1 MRAWA
6 CLGDLMGSSYMV
18 RSGVQAM
25 YLDMCVGEGI
35 IGVGLGLHENL
46 TGRFPESWKA
56 FNQEFISRW
65 LEAQPGRSRVAAGL
79 ACGALWTF
87 GRGMNE
93 GDLVISPNGSGA
105 YRAGYVTGPYTYAD
119 GQPLPHR
126 RPVGWLPVLFE
137 CSAMSEK
144 LQRSIKVP
152 LTVINLSGYEVEL
165 LGLIRKGSDLV
176 ALDPGVED
184 PSVFALEK
192 HLEDFLVANWAQTEL
207 GQKYSI
213 YEDDGEVV
221 GQQFPTDTGPMDILA
236 VSHDGKELL
245 VIELKR
251 GRASDTVVGQ
261 VQRYMGFV
269 MSELAEPGQDVRGAI
284 IALKDDLKTQRALI
298 AAPNI
303 DFYRYEVSFTLNK
316 Q

>member
-1 MRAWA
+1 MR
-6 CLGDLMGSSYMV
+6 
-18 RSGVQAM
+18 
-25 YLDMCVGEGI
+25 GI

-56 FNQEFISRW
+56 FNQEFNPRW
-65 LEAQPGRSRVAAGL
+65 LEARPGRSRVAAGL
-79 ACGALWTF
+79 ACGGLWTV

-93 GDLVISPNGSGA
+93 GDLVISPNGRGA

-144 LQRSIKVP
+144 LQRSIRSP

-165 LGLIRKGSDLV
+165 LDLIRETSTSGGLV
-176 ALDPGVED
+176 HLDPEVED

-192 HLEDFLVANWAQTEL
+192 HLEDFLVENWAQTEL

-213 YEDDGEVV
+213 YEIDGEVV

-261 VQRYMGFV
+261 VQRYMGFA
-269 MSELAEPGQDVRGAI
+269 MTELAEPGQDVRGAI

>member
-1 MRAWA
+1 
-6 CLGDLMGSSYMV
+6 MGSSYMV

-56 FNQEFISRW
+56 FNQEFIPRW

-93 GDLVISPNGSGA
+93 GDLVISPNESGA

-126 RPVGWLPVLFE
+126 RPMRWLPVPFAR
-137 CSAMSEK
+137 SAMSEE
-144 LQRSIKVP
+144 LQRSIRVP

-165 LGLIRKGSDLV
+165 LDLIGETSTTAGLV
-176 ALDPGVED
+176 HLDPEVED

-213 YEDDGEVV
+213 YEVDGEVV

-261 VQRYMGFV
+261 VQRYMGFA
-269 MSELAEPGQDVRGAI
+269 MTELAEPGQDVRGAI